1 MSKYLIVIMLV
12 MGAIFGWYY
21 KSSQAEIK
29 SLYARLAVYEVRE
42 ETQKET
48 IATLIAQTEKATQAY
63 SVIVERNSALEAE
76 KDRYLDIFR
85 RHNLTRLAAAKPGL
99 IQTKINKGTK
109 DVFDSIEET
118 SKWTVDSPD

>member
-1 MSKYLIVIMLV
+1 MSKYLILIMLV

-29 SLYARLAVYEVRE
+29 SLYARLTVYEVRE

-109 DVFDSIEET
+109 DVFDSIEDA
-118 SKWTVDSPD
+118 SKWTVDSPN